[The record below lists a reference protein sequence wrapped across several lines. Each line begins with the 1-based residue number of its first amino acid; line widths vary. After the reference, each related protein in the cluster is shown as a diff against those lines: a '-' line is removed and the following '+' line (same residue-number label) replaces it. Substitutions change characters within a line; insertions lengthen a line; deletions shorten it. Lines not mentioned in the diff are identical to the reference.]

1 MKTAIHARAPAAREK
16 LNSAD
21 GVLAELEATV
31 GALAL
36 EASESV
42 AGAEKALA
50 AHRSK
55 IEMAERQ
62 ASEMRR
68 AVALA
73 ERLDREAVAAGAAT
87 MRAEQ
92 LSELTAAFADREKE
106 MGAVLAA
113 AAAMAKAYGRFS
125 EATLRAVAVVPSGT
139 VVPVMGIG
147 PHGVYGPAFGPAGN
161 LILAEFYRL
170 APERK
175 DGVGRFLLPFCKP
188 MSELTRLQPQAIP
201 AGIDEFTAA
210 DKAILAD
217 IAIQIERLNGRD
229 LDVATKGL
237 AA

>member
-1 MKTAIHARAPAAREK
+1 MTNTLPPRAPAVREK
-16 LNSAD
+16 LGRAEE
-21 GVLAELEATV
+21 VLAQLEADV
-31 GALAL
+31 AALAL
-36 EASESV
+36 DASEGV

-50 AHRSK
+50 AHRSR

-62 ASEMRR
+62 ESEMRR

-73 ERLDREAVAAGAAT
+73 ERLDRQANAAAGAA
-87 MRAEQ
+87 MRAAQ
-92 LSELTAAFADREKE
+92 MSEFTATFDEREKE

-125 EATLRAVAVVPSGT
+125 EATLRAAAVVPSGT
-139 VVPVMGIG
+139 SVPVMAIG
-147 PHGVYGPAFGPAGN
+147 PQGVYGPAFGPAGN

-229 LDVATKGL
+229 LDAATEGF